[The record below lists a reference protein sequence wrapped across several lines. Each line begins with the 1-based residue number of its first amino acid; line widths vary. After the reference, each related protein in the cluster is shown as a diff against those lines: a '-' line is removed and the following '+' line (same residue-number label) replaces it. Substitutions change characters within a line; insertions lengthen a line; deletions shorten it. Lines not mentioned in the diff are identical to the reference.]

1 MATIVEAAAHIDLGE
16 RRFFELL
23 ENGTIERC
31 RPGEYD
37 LDQVRVTYIRHIR
50 KISAGRG
57 AEKGIDLASERAR
70 LAREQTEAAALKNA
84 IARGE
89 YVAIEEVGRQ
99 VENEYGLVRQ
109 RLLAIPGKLAD
120 ALNGLNREE
129 CEAAMMT
136 EINEVLSELSEPARL
151 PELDEARAAPAG
163 REGKGNTDEPAD

>member
-1 MATIVEAAAHIDLGE
+1 MATIAEAAAHIDLGE

-31 RPGEYD
+31 HPGEYD
-37 LDQVRVTYIRHIR
+37 LDQVRITYIRHIR

-84 IARGE
+84 VARGE

-99 VENEYGLVRQ
+99 VEAEYGLVRQ

-120 ALNGLNREE
+120 SLEGMSREE
-129 CEAAMMT
+129 REAAMMAEVT
-136 EINEVLSELSEPARL
+136 EALNELHEPARL
-151 PELDEARAAPAG
+151 LLDEARPAPAE